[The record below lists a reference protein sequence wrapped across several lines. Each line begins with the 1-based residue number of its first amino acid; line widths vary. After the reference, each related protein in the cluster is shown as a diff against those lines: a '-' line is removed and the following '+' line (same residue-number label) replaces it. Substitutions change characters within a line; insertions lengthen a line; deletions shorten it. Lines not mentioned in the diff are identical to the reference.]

1 MLSDDGKESNT
12 AKGINIAS
20 YFNEFEDTLV
30 NKKVVRHKM
39 KITQSKKIKLRTYE
53 IKKISLSSFDGK
65 RFALIDGIHTL
76 AFLHKGIV
84 SHG

>member
-39 KITQSKKIKLRTYE
+39 KITQSKKIKLRAYE
-53 IKKISLSSFDGK
+53 IKKILLSSFDGK
-65 RFALIDGIHTL
+65 RFVLIDGIHTL